1 PRDRAMLRR
10 ARSTPLGIA
19 FAPPAARGGAT
30 IRTGCCC
37 ATEPFVLTPEDSG
50 RDHEPVVYA
59 AYPGERSV
67 VSGGRALAGWRKGP
81 KEILDHRASRGGA
94 GQLVLPPARR
104 RRSPEPAGRSP
115 VRRGARTSTGTS
127 T

>member
-1 PRDRAMLRR
+1 MLRC

-30 IRTGCCC
+30 LRTGCCC

-81 KEILDHRASRGGA
+81 KEIWTLELPEAERGKWSFH
-94 GQLVLPPARR
+94 QLVVDG
-104 RRSPEPAGRSP
+104 RRS
-115 VRRGARTSTGTS
+115 RRAAHP
-127 T
+127 